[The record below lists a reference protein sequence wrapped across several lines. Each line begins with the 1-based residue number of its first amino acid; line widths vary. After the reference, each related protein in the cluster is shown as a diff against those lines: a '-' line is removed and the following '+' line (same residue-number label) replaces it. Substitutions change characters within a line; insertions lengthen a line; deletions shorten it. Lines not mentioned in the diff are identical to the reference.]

1 MCTYLPHFF
10 IPLVFVCVLFSL
22 VAPGKSVSVPE
33 ELVVYGH
40 SRTPSYASQQSKISG
55 TKHRDTC
62 LFPSNKSNIATTPIT
77 QIKRITSVFVFFLS
91 CAVGYSSNHS
101 SLTDLSHRRSASGG
115 SASTGI
121 GSILEPSD
129 QQVERAEK
137 ESRTTPTATCHHAT
151 EHPSTPAKV
160 PR

>member
-1 MCTYLPHFF
+1 M
-10 IPLVFVCVLFSL
+10 CVLCFHIET
-22 VAPGKSVSVPE
+22 PGKSVSVPE

-55 TKHRDTC
+55 TKHRDTY
-62 LFPSNKSNIATTPIT
+62 LFPPKQSNIMTTVT
-77 QIKRITSVFVFFLS
+77 QISSVTSVFVFLS
-91 CAVGYSSNHS
+91 CPVGYSSNYS

-129 QQVERAEK
+129 HQGERGER
-137 ESRTTPTATCHHAT
+137 ESRTTPPFSATCHPAP
-151 EHPSTPAKV
+151 EHPSTPAKG